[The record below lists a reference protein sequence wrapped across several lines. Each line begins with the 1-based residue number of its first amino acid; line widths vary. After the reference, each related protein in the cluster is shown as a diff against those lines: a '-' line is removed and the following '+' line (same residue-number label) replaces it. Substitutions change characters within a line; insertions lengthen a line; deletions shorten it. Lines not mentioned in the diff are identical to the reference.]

1 MEKRIF
7 KDLMKKYAA
16 GHSTLEEEAFLIK
29 NSTNKKSL
37 ETQWLRYVNG
47 KKKIPA
53 ADLNA
58 KVLEAINKKEK
69 KSQNRKLVVGFMTIA
84 ASLLLLL
91 IYFRPEPIPETKSLA
106 EKQALLKEAL
116 AMFDNN
122 SINKKNKK
130 VLYEDEIII
139 IYATSE

>member
-1 MEKRIF
+1 MEKGTF
-7 KDLMKKYAA
+7 KDLMKKYAE
-16 GHSTLEEEAFLIK
+16 GHSTLEEEALLFK
-29 NSTNKKSL
+29 NSTDKKSL

-58 KVLEAINKKEK
+58 KVWEAINKKEK
-69 KSQNRKLVVGFMTIA
+69 KSQSRKLIVGFMSIA

-106 EKQALLKEAL
+106 ENQALLKEAL
-116 AMFDNN
+116 DMFENDN
-122 SINKKNKK
+122 INKKNKK
-130 VLYEDEIII
+130 VLYEDDIII
-139 IYATSE
+139 IYASK

>member
-16 GHSTLEEEAFLIK
+16 GHSTLKEEAFLIK
-29 NSTNKKSL
+29 NSTDKKSL

-69 KSQNRKLVVGFMTIA
+69 KSQSRKLVVGFMTIA

-91 IYFRPEPIPETKSLA
+91 IYFRPEPIPETKSLE